1 MFNEA
6 FMKDIFMDMKSK
18 LLEYVN
24 SFEMVLKE
32 KVMAT
37 VSDNGS

>member
-24 SFEMVLKE
+24 SFEMVLQE